1 MPVAGVLAIGWGGL
15 ARVGEVL
22 AAKRSHLVLPA
33 DVGGASSAVH
43 ISDME
48 PKTRYR
54 AARHQCLKIDQPQLV
69 QVIEL
74 AFTSLRPED
83 KHWTMSGSTLSTR
96 FDKILGAL

>member
-1 MPVAGVLAIGWGGL
+1 MFSPLVGVVWPELSWRGCQEEPLG
-15 ARVGEVL
+15 
-22 AAKRSHLVLPA
+22 SSA
-33 DVGGASSAVH
+33 DVCGASSAVH

-74 AFTSLRPED
+74 AFRSLRPED
-83 KHWTMSGSTLSTR
+83 KLWTMSGSTLSAR